1 MRLIRFD
8 SEIFTTKK
16 FTKNVRKQLESELE
30 FWLMIRLSYRQAL
43 LPKVPASS
51 PVAFYAG
58 FNKRL
63 FPRTEIRKK
72 LQRTST
78 IIRKLRRGL
87 KAGVI
92 PVYEPAV

>member
-8 SEIFTTKK
+8 DEIFRTKK
-16 FTKNVRKQLESELE
+16 FTKKVRRALESELE

-58 FNKRL
+58 FDKGL
-63 FPRTEIRKK
+63 FGKTEIRKK
-72 LQRTST
+72 LQRTNT

-87 KAGVI
+87 KVGVI